1 MSYIFKS
8 EDAFGLARAIGI
20 ETHEHGD
27 ELFFKFCPKCKG
39 GDHHDK
45 DTFSINLKTGLFKC
59 FRAGCDYRGHFV
71 ELARDFDYDLGF
83 GEKRFTG
90 SCRRSRLWFVTGL
103 LSTWL
108 VVGLVQRC
116 ASDMS

>member
-1 MSYIFKS
+1 MSYVFKP
-8 EDAFGLARAIGI
+8 EDAFGLARLIGA

-59 FRAGCDYRGHFV
+59 FRAGCAIIAGTLWSWQGILTMTLDS
-71 ELARDFDYDLGF
+71 
-83 GEKRFTG
+83 EKSGFTG
-90 SCRRSRLWFVTGL
+90 NCLRS
-103 LSTWL
+103 
-108 VVGLVQRC
+108 Q
-116 ASDMS
+116 